1 MSKICKAALML
12 FISFH
17 FISAASWAQT
27 GGTLKGTVVDSNGK
41 FGLPTVRVS
50 VARTKKFAASQADG
64 TFVIENI
71 PAGTYT
77 VSFELAGYITNNKKA
92 VRITAGETT
101 ELAVA
106 LDSGYSH
113 ELTVTARRGEA
124 ETLQKVPQNIEILT
138 STEMAE
144 TPMVTLGQAL
154 NNVIGVDIETGS
166 GVASWGA
173 FMYVDGFDDVYIKKM
188 VDGVDVGEI
197 LGNWSQINVYPVELL
212 EQVEVMKGGTSSVW
226 GSNMGGV
233 INLVTKRPRD
243 MERPQIT
250 LKSMFSK
257 YGKMEW
263 GDQGSVI
270 PNSGNLLNYSANIL
284 GTLDKF
290 YYMFGYNRHDLDG
303 FVDYGAE
310 KNYSIFSKAGY
321 TFNDKTYLDFLYSV
335 NKVDY
340 QNHAFLN
347 GEGIVDP
354 YRYVWHYKQDQDSMQ
369 HMASLK
375 FSTMA
380 TPALN
385 LEAQL
390 KFYKFNVDWTQN
402 YLGDTPPWELA
413 PGTVTTGSML
423 ESRMGFTVKGSYNP
437 STAFSLVSGV
447 DYYRIKADF
456 TKYIANQPVIYV
468 DSVAPFLNMVYRV
481 GPVGINAG
489 ARYDYDSSFGKQ
501 LSPSLGF
508 NVNILKSTIFRLTVA
523 RTFKVPDLW
532 STVGES
538 YTSRILPNP
547 NLVPERAWAYSAGI
561 ETQELRYIWLKGS
574 LYRSDMTD
582 GIVIVPS
589 EIPGRLTWANV
600 NKFRKQ
606 GYEAEIGFLTPFG
619 LSGYVAQNHNDHK
632 NVTGD
637 YMLTWIP
644 TTVKK
649 AGLKYKNEKLDLLA
663 NLRGRWVFWNETDD
677 WMESYFHP
685 KDQRWLVDLIITKG
699 ISISPTTRLGL
710 SLNVF
715 NLFNEIAW
723 DRPDYPNAK
732 RWVALSFEL
741 SFK

>member
-1 MSKICKAALML
+1 MSKICKAALIL
-12 FISFH
+12 FVSFH

-64 TFVIENI
+64 AFVIENI

-77 VSFELAGYITNNKKA
+77 VSFELAGYITNSKKD
-92 VRITAGETT
+92 VKIMAGETT

-106 LDSGYSH
+106 LYSGYSH

-124 ETLQKVPQNIEILT
+124 ETLQKVPQNIEVLT
-138 STEMAE
+138 STELAE

-166 GVASWGA
+166 GNASWGA

-197 LGNWSQINVYPVELL
+197 IGNWSQINIYPTELL

-250 LKSMFSK
+250 LKGMFSK
-257 YGKMEW
+257 FGKMEW
-263 GDQGSVI
+263 GNQASVF
-270 PNSGNLLNYSANIL
+270 PNSGNLFDYSGNII
-284 GTLDKF
+284 GTLNKF
-290 YYMFGYNRHDLDG
+290 YYMFGYNRHDFDG
-303 FVDYGAE
+303 FVEYGPE
-310 KNYSIFSKAGY
+310 KNYNIFSKLGY
-321 TFNDKTYLDFLYSV
+321 TFNDKTYLDFLYSGNRV
-335 NKVDY
+335 TYK
-340 QNHAFLN
+340 NHAFLK

-354 YRYVWHYKQDQDSMQ
+354 YPYVWNYKQDQNSWQ

-375 FSTMA
+375 FSTLA
-380 TPALN
+380 APALN

-390 KFYKFNVDWTQN
+390 KFYHFDVDWTQN
-402 YLGDTPPWELA
+402 YLNDTPPWELPA
-413 PGTVTTGSML
+413 GTITTGKSVERRL
-423 ESRMGFTVKGSYNP
+423 GFTVKGSYNP

-456 TKYIANQPVIYV
+456 TKQIANQPVIYV
-468 DSVAPFLNMVYRV
+468 DTVAPFANMVYRL
-481 GPVGINAG
+481 GPVAINAG
-489 ARYDYDSSFGKQ
+489 ARYDYDSSFGNQ

-508 NVNILKSTIFRLTVA
+508 NVNILKSTILRATVA

-532 STVGES
+532 ITIGES
-538 YTSRILPNP
+538 YADLILPNP
-547 NLVPERAWAYSAGI
+547 NLKPERAWAYSAGF
-561 ETQELRYIWLKGS
+561 ETQEVRFLWLKFS

-582 GIVIVPS
+582 GIVVVPS
-589 EIPGRLTWANV
+589 EESPGRLTWANV
-600 NKFRKQ
+600 TKFRKQ
-606 GYEAEIGFLTPFG
+606 GYEAEVGFITPFG

-632 NVTGD
+632 NITGGSIIS
-637 YMLTWIP
+637 WIP
-644 TTVKK
+644 TRVRKV
-649 AGLKYKNEKLDLLA
+649 GLKYKNEKLDLMA
-663 NLRGRWVFWNETDD
+663 NLRGRWVFWNETEDLIT
-677 WMESYFHP
+677 YFHP
-685 KDQRWLVDLIITKG
+685 KDKEWIVDLIITKG
-699 ISISPTTRLGL
+699 FSLSPTTHVGV

-715 NLFNEIAW
+715 NLLNKIAW
-723 DRPDYPNAK
+723 DRSDSPNPK
-732 RWVALSFEL
+732 RWVALSFEV